1 MWTGDIQ
8 AKRFNSPRELAKGS
22 IHSKT
27 LLSTSC
33 ESPRSLRGLHKEGGY
48 LLSGSP
54 PAKTLPRPIVNK
66 VLDPPDL
73 SIIYMQKRRSLRIQP
88 ANQSI
93 RVFVGSSLPGV
104 VGPSKIY
111 LNARLT
117 GKKLVSR
124 KFLPVV
130 QRYRASEKLRQWLHL
145 KRHLLSD
152 FVSLLAGYTL
162 QKRKSGFA
170 LHQRY
175 QMPRPLQSVDQI
187 SFPVPYSLSRLG
199 FGRPQINPF
208 LVRYPTT
215 SPTIHFRTAPPPF
228 ASCPG
233 KAFPQIP
240 PFLAVPVNMIVDRF
254 LADRGPSLQLGPATD
269 HLRRPALSQSSLG
282 VLPDFVSKTPGSSSP
297 RPPLGFPMRLLG
309 PIAPLAG
316 VPLNLSAYTTC
327 TSSQKFANLS
337 YSDSGSTPLINQS
350 TFFSAHTFVSYHY
363 DLLCCRKEIDSL
375 PYGRC
380 FFS

>member
-8 AKRFNSPRELAKGS
+8 TKRFNSPRELAKGS

-33 ESPRSLRGLHKEGGY
+33 ESPRSSRGLHKESGY
-48 LLSGSP
+48 LLPGSP

-73 SIIYMQKRRSLRIQP
+73 PIIYMQKRRSFRVQP

-104 VGPSKIY
+104 VGPGKIY
-111 LNARLT
+111 LNARLA
-117 GKKLVSR
+117 GKKLMSR
-124 KFLPVV
+124 KFLPIV
-130 QRYRASEKLRQWLHL
+130 QCYRASEKLRQWLHL

-162 QKRKSGFA
+162 QKRKSGFS

-187 SFPVPYSLSRLG
+187 SFPVPYSLSRLD

-208 LVRYPTT
+208 LIRYPTT
-215 SPTIHFRTAPPPF
+215 SPTIHLRAAPPPF
-228 ASCPG
+228 ATCPG
-233 KAFPQIP
+233 KALPKIP

-254 LADRGPSLQLGPATD
+254 FADRGASLQLGPAAD
-269 HLRRPALSQSSLG
+269 HLRRPALSQSSLC
-282 VLPDFVSKTPGSSSP
+282 VLPDFVSKPPGSSSP
-297 RPPLGFPMRLLG
+297 RPPLGFLMRLLG
-309 PIAPLAG
+309 SIAPLAG
-316 VPLNLSAYTTC
+316 ILLNLSAYTAC
-327 TSSQKFANLS
+327 ISSQTSANLA
-337 YSDSGSTPLINQS
+337 YSTSVSTPLINQS
-350 TFFSAHTFVSYHY
+350 TLFSAHTFVSYHY
-363 DLLCCRKEIDSL
+363 DLLCGCKEIDSL